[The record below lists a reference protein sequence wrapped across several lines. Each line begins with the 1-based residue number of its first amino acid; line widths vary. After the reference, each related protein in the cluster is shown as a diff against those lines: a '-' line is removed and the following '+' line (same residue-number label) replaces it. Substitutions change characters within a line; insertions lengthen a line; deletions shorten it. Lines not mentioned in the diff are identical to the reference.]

1 MADVVY
7 SGDKGRETH
16 YPVDPSTD
24 ARVRLCPLVECFLSD
39 GSGDESLGALICADS
54 ARQVSFISVVLIG
67 LGGSVEAGVV
77 DEGHLCSQGVQ
88 SVFILSD
95 LADK

>member
-1 MADVVY
+1 MSSTPGIKDV
-7 SGDKGRETH
+7 R
-16 YPVDPSTD
+16 PIIPSTQ
-24 ARVRLCPLVECFLSD
+24 ALTRASASAPLVECFLSD

-54 ARQVSFISVVLIG
+54 APQVSFISVVLIG